1 MSWIIVC
8 SLLLV
13 PQLQQ
18 PADAAATPG
27 TVRLLDV
34 TGDGLL
40 DQLTLGPDGAVS
52 VSVNVGSKTFLLVR
66 QDLPTVKVTDV
77 LVSDLDGDTLP
88 DLYLVSPQDNVA
100 LLGDGNGSFRVA
112 TSVLG
117 LIDGGLGKSAERTDV
132 DGDRQLDLLLHNVGG
147 DVLFWAHAPGRF
159 VRDSAASSGTD
170 PLTVLSETDAE
181 LLALLLA
188 SMLDEHRG
196 ANTTSG
202 GVATAGGGT
211 TTATPPSGPV
221 GGQMPV
227 DAAPP
232 GGSSVL
238 TVGPGAGGVTLGGR
252 PLIAALTCKPLCPAN
267 GCSPSA
273 GCVNVMDFIGKY
285 PTTREAVQAAYDQA
299 ISIAQS
305 KGSGHTVVFPPGETY
320 AFSGVVIDS
329 GFPIT
334 TVMRGAYL
342 YIDDDTSPLFT
353 IRGEKHSFI
362 GGHIR
367 QSVALLQATAFRVE
381 NTPARPHASQCK
393 FIDIEMYSVYRG
405 MDLYMDHVLGAAY
418 RHSIQGC
425 IIRNYTNQNEWPG
438 SYGIRM
444 GGSQVG
450 NSAGNDSKIHD
461 CVITGYETNIYT
473 NGVATKLHMTS
484 VDGGVGLEVDGGSSV
499 SVESCYFEY
508 NDTAVLFSNEPYDF
522 RALNCTFANYTDLYL
537 GSLAF
542 GAEPQFLY
550 SGSVLNQISNT
561 VRVSTNTDDVL
572 LLETNSGD
580 YLKAG
585 SDKCVIANTG
595 FIGVGKDAPQ
605 YGLHLEGGQ
614 TVGASINQVNTSR
627 PDNGWRL
634 FPNYN
639 TDEYILESAIGGPIL
654 RLNALGGVN
663 ISSLPTHDDDP
674 AAGVAGLGS
683 GDVYK
688 TPTGEVRIKL

>member
-1 MSWIIVC
+1 MSWLIVC
-8 SLLLV
+8 SLALAS
-13 PQLQQ
+13 QLQ
-18 PADAAATPG
+18 PVVEAPTTSAV
-27 TVRLLDV
+27 VRLVDV

-40 DQLTLGPDGAVS
+40 DQLTLGLGGTVFVA
-52 VSVNVGSKTFLLVR
+52 VNVGTKSFMPVQQRLPQVLVS
-66 QDLPTVKVTDV
+66 DV
-77 LVSDLDGDTLP
+77 LVGDLDGDTLP
-88 DLYLVSPQDNVA
+88 DLYLVSPGDNVA
-100 LLGDGNGSFRVA
+100 LLGDGSGRFGDA
-112 TSVLG
+112 TQALG
-117 LIDGGLGKSAERTDV
+117 LADAGLGKNAERIDV
-132 DGDRQLDLLLHNVGG
+132 DGDGLTDLLLHNVGG
-147 DVLFWAHAPGRF
+147 DVLFWAQARGRF
-159 VRDSAASSGTD
+159 VRDAAASSGTD

-188 SMLDEHRG
+188 SILDEG
-196 ANTTSG
+196 NGSDSASG
-202 GVATAGGGT
+202 SVTTAGGGS
-211 TTATPPSGPV
+211 TTATPPAGSA

-238 TVGPGAGGVTLGGR
+238 FVGPGAGGVTLGGR
-252 PLIAALTCKPLCPAN
+252 PRIAATTGKPTCPGN
-267 GCSPSA
+267 GCSACA

-285 PTTREAVQAAYDQA
+285 ATTGEAVQAAYDQA
-299 ISIAQS
+299 ISVAQG

-342 YIDDDTSPLFT
+342 HIDDDADPLFT

-367 QSVALLQATAFRVE
+367 QSAPLLQATAFRVE

-393 FIDIEMYSVYRG
+393 FINIEMYSVYRG
-405 MDLYMDHVLGAAY
+405 IDLYMDHAFGAAY
-418 RHSIQGC
+418 RHSIEGC

-438 SYGIRM
+438 SFGVRM
-444 GGSQVG
+444 AGSQVG

-484 VDGGVGLEVDGGSSV
+484 MDGGVGLEVDGGASV
-499 SVESCYFEY
+499 SAVSCYFEY
-508 NDTAVLFSNEPYDF
+508 NDTAVLLSNEPFDF
-522 RALNCTFANYTDLYL
+522 RALNCTFANYNDLYL
-537 GSLAF
+537 GTLAF
-542 GAEPQFLY
+542 DTKPQFIS
-550 SGSVLNQISNT
+550 SGSVANQFSNT
-561 VRVSTNTDDVL
+561 VQVSTNTDDVL

-580 YLKAG
+580 FLKAG
-585 SDKCVIANTG
+585 DDKCVIAGSG
-595 FIGVGKDAPQ
+595 FIGVGEESPQ

-614 TVGASINQVNTSR
+614 TVGASINQINTAR

-639 TDEYILESAIGGPIL
+639 ADEYIVESAIGGPVM

-663 ISSLPTHDDDP
+663 ITALPTHGDDS
-674 AAGVAGLGS
+674 AAGVAGLVS
-683 GDVYK
+683 GDLYK
-688 TPTGEVRIKL
+688 TPTGELRIKL